1 MTDYRAILKDI
12 WGYDDFRGIQREI
25 IESIGAGRDTLGL
38 MPTGGG
44 KSITFQVPAMA
55 QPGCCLVVTPLIALM
70 KDQVEHLRN
79 RGIKATAIYTGLT
92 RREVIIALENCIF
105 GDYKFLYVSPERLG
119 TELFKTKLQHIPVSF
134 ITVDEAHC
142 ISQWGYDF
150 RPSYLKIAE
159 IRKLLPQAP
168 ILALTATATPQ
179 VVEDIQEKL
188 AFRKENVF
196 KMSFRR
202 KNLAYVVRH
211 TDNKMEELVHILNR
225 TQGSAIVYLRNREDT
240 NHIAKLLTSLDI
252 SAVGYHAGLTNA
264 TKDERAQQWQKGEV
278 RVMVATNAFGMGIDK
293 PDVRVVIHLHTPD
306 SPEAYFQE
314 AGRAGRDGE
323 KAYAVLLFEKKD
335 RKKLLKRIP
344 DSYPEKQYVR
354 EVYEHLA
361 YYYQMAVGDGYN
373 VTYVFR
379 MEEFCTRFHYFPTQV
394 DSALRILT
402 QSGYID
408 YAEEEETSSRIMF
421 LMRRNELYQHE
432 FDDECEK
439 VLRTMLRIY
448 GGLFAEYI
456 TITEERIAKLC
467 DMDATG
473 VYQALLRLTRAR
485 VLHYIPRR
493 RCPYITYLVR
503 RVEMDQIVI
512 PKQVYEDRK
521 EQYVHRID
529 SMLRYAETDGVC
541 RSRLLLEYFGEHSEE
556 DCGICDVCVGKH
568 KRDVREDDLRQMIM
582 TWLSD
587 GEAHLLNEANQR
599 FNHPKEVLLQL
610 RRMVDEGTVV
620 VQGHFYVRLAPTE
633 N

>member
-1 MTDYRAILKDI
+1 MTDYKAILKEI
-12 WGYDDFRGIQREI
+12 WGYDDFRGIQQEI
-25 IESIGAGRDTLGL
+25 IESIGNGQDTLGL

-119 TELFKTKLQHIPVSF
+119 TELFKTKLRHIPIRF

-159 IRKLLPQAP
+159 IRKILPQAP
-168 ILALTATATPQ
+168 ILALTATATPE
-179 VVEDIQEKL
+179 VVQDIQDKL
-188 AFRKENVF
+188 AFRQENVF
-196 KMSFRR
+196 KMSFHR
-202 KNLAYVVRH
+202 KNLAYVVRN
-211 TDNKMEELVHILNR
+211 TEDKLGEMVHILDK
-225 TQGSAIVYLRNREDT
+225 TQGSAIVYLRSREET
-240 NHIAKLLTSLDI
+240 VNIAEVLISQGI
-252 SAVGYHAGLTNA
+252 SAVSYHAGLTNA
-264 TKDERAQQWQKGEV
+264 TKDERAQQWQNGDV

-323 KAYAVLLFEKKD
+323 KAYAVLIFNKRD
-335 RKKLLKRIP
+335 RTTLLKRVP
-344 DSYPEKQYVR
+344 ASYPDKQYIR

-361 YYYQMAVGDGYN
+361 YYYQLAVGDGCN
-373 VTYVFR
+373 VTYVFNMR
-379 MEEFCTRFHYFPTQV
+379 DFCTRFHYFPIQV
-394 DSALRILT
+394 GSALKILT
-402 QSGYID
+402 QAGYID
-408 YAEEEETSSRIMF
+408 YTEEEETSSRIMF
-421 LMRRNELYQHE
+421 LMKRNELYQQD
-432 FDDECEK
+432 FDEECEK
-439 VLRTMLRIY
+439 VLRALLRLY
-448 GGLFAEYI
+448 GGMFAEYI
-456 TITEERIAKLC
+456 VIEEERIAKVC

-493 RCPYITYLVR
+493 RCPYVTYLVR
-503 RVEMDQIVI
+503 RVEMEHIVI

-521 EQYVHRID
+521 EQYTHRID
-529 SMLRYAETDGVC
+529 GMLKYAESEGVC
-541 RSRLLLEYFGEHSEE
+541 RSRLLLEYFGEHSEK
-556 DCGICDVCVGKH
+556 DCGICDVCVE
-568 KRDVREDDLRQMIM
+568 KRKRNSTQEDLRDMVM
-582 TWLSD
+582 TFLAD
-587 GEAHLLNEANQR
+587 GKPHTIQEVKYH
-599 FNHPKEVLLQL
+599 FNRYDETTELL
-610 RRMVDEGTVV
+610 RRMLDEGIIVLDCI
-620 VQGHFYVRLAPTE
+620 HVRLASTQ
-633 N
+633 